1 MQERLIHYPMFNPLT
16 SPITV
21 HYRPRNRNTYI
32 TITHNGEVCIR
43 TPIRDEKHIRKIL
56 CERENWIRSKLIT
69 IKSIKMTLHTLGEN
83 IRFRGEC
90 LSIAQLPKLSEMVK
104 KAKNTIDIEKY
115 YSSFY
120 KNEAILTLPSRV
132 SHYARKMDLHP
143 KEIRFKKMRRR
154 WGSCNSEGIVTLN
167 TMMMQLSYTHIDYI
181 IVHELAHLRHM
192 NHSKEFH
199 TLVRSILENEKE
211 LRRELKQIRIG

>member
-1 MQERLIHYPMFNPLT
+1 MFDSYT
-16 SPITV
+16 SPITI

-43 TPIRDEKHIRKIL
+43 TPIKDEKRIRMIL
-56 CERENWIRSKLIT
+56 RERESWIRSKISVIASAT
-69 IKSIKMTLHTLGEN
+69 MTYHTLGET

-90 LSIAQLPKLSEMVK
+90 LPITQFLNLSERLK

-115 YSSFY
+115 YHHFY
-120 KNEAILTLPSRV
+120 KNEALLTLPSRV
-132 SHYARKMDLHP
+132 SHYARKMNLHP

-154 WGSCNSEGIVTLN
+154 WGSCSSEGIVTLN
-167 TMMMQLSYTHIDYI
+167 TMMMQLSYEHIDYI

-192 NHSKEFH
+192 NHSRDFH
-199 TLVRSILENEKE
+199 ALVRSILENERELRKE
-211 LRRELKQIRIG
+211 LKRTQMMH

>member
-1 MQERLIHYPMFNPLT
+1 MFNADH
-16 SPITV
+16 SPITIY
-21 HYRPRNRNTYI
+21 YRPRNRNTYI
-32 TITHNGEVCIR
+32 TITHSAEVCVR
-43 TPIRDEKHIRKIL
+43 TPIKDEKRIRLIL
-56 CERENWIRSKLIT
+56 RGRENWIRSKLSAIAST
-69 IKSIKMTLHTLGEN
+69 TMSYHTLGES

-90 LSIAQLPKLSEMVK
+90 IPVIQLPNLSEKLK
-104 KAKNTIDIEKY
+104 KAKKSIDIEKY
-115 YSSFY
+115 YSAFY

-132 SHYARKMDLHP
+132 SYYARKMNLDP

-154 WGSCNSEGIVTLN
+154 WGSCSSEGVVTFN
-167 TMMMQLSYTHIDYI
+167 TMMMQLSYRHIDYI

-199 TLVRSILENEKE
+199 AVVRSVLENERE

>member
-1 MQERLIHYPMFNPLT
+1 MFNADH
-16 SPITV
+16 SPITI
-21 HYRPRNRNTYI
+21 HYRPQNRNTYI

-43 TPIRDEKHIRKIL
+43 TALKDEKRIRLIL
-56 CERENWIRSKLIT
+56 RERESWIRSKLTAIAST
-69 IKSIKMTLHTLGEN
+69 PMLYHTLGET

-90 LSIAQLPKLSEMVK
+90 VSITQLPNLSEILK
-104 KAKNTIDIEKY
+104 KAKNNIHIEKY
-115 YSSFY
+115 YSQFY

-132 SHYARKMDLHP
+132 SHYARKMNLHP
-143 KEIRFKKMRRR
+143 QEIRFKKMRRR

-167 TMMMQLSYTHIDYI
+167 TMMMQLSYAHIDYI

-199 TLVRSILENEKE
+199 AVVRSVLENERE